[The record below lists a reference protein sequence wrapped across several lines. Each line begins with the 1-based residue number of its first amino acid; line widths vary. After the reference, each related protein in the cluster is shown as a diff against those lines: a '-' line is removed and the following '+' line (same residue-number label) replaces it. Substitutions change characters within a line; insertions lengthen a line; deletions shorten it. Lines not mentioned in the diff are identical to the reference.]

1 MSRDQHLDWRR
12 YGDIMLASLVAN
24 VLALAA
30 MVFSMQVYDRVV
42 PAQSY
47 PTLWVLF
54 AGVMMAI
61 LFEFCMR
68 MVRTHLS
75 DVIGKRAD
83 LQDFGSRF
91 WSCITAEK

>member
-1 MSRDQHLDWRR
+1 MRIFAKRLAALRR
-12 YGDIMLASLVAN
+12 YYAGVTGGERAGAGGDD
-24 VLALAA
+24 
-30 MVFSMQVYDRVV
+30 FSMQVYDRVV

-68 MVRTHLS
+68 MVRTLPM
-75 DVIGKRAD
+75 
-83 LQDFGSRF
+83 
-91 WSCITAEK
+91 

>member
-1 MSRDQHLDWRR
+1 
-12 YGDIMLASLVAN
+12 MLASLVAN

-30 MVFSMQVYDRVV
+30 MIFSMQVYDRVV

-68 MVRTHLS
+68 MVRTSFGCDRQAGGSAH
-75 DVIGKRAD
+75 
-83 LQDFGSRF
+83 FGSRF
-91 WSCITAEK
+91 WSRITAEK